1 MSGHNVQGHT
11 HSIRGS
17 VTVRRRDFRPP
28 TAKMHGDSK
37 CSPNY
42 NPLSTFAKVGNSGVL
57 IEHWGGYVGTE
68 FCRTSGNIL
77 FPETKT
83 ISGQDLLSILSRHP
97 RKSKSLL
104 PRIPR
109 KGEVVRGYRAR
120 GFRPSLYSLTTMST
134 PGNW

>member
-57 IEHWGGYVGTE
+57 IEHWGGVRRY
-68 FCRTSGNIL
+68 RIL
-77 FPETKT
+77 QNQWEHIVPRDEDYIRAGPPQHFVPASAQEQIPFTKH
-83 ISGQDLLSILSRHP
+83 SP
-97 RKSKSLL
+97 
-104 PRIPR
+104 
-109 KGEVVRGYRAR
+109 
-120 GFRPSLYSLTTMST
+120 
-134 PGNW
+134 